1 MIQAR
6 LIRKHVFIGELEVVL
21 AALIESVRDRRYSS
35 CRPHSSPGRRNSS
48 PRAHS
53 GQPAKKQKD
62 QKKEKEPAKE
72 KGPDRK
78 EKEPVKEKAQE
89 KEEPRKRQ
97 AAPPAAKPKKKARR
111 SRTPTSQACN
121 TGCKTDTFSSV
132 LCKFA
137 GVAKAPKILKQ
148 NKPKLSRALRGK
160 AAFPQPFLNHAFP

>member
-1 MIQAR
+1 MFSVSLKSWSMIQAR

-35 CRPHSSPGRRNSS
+35 CRPHSNPGRRSSS

-78 EKEPVKEKAQE
+78 EKG
-89 KEEPRKRQ
+89 PRRRRLRRRKSRGNAKPHLLQPSRRRRQ
-97 AAPPAAKPKKKARR
+97 GGAERLLPKHATLAAKQTHFPLCFASLQELQRLQK
-111 SRTPTSQACN
+111 
-121 TGCKTDTFSSV
+121 FSS
-132 LCKFA
+132 KT
-137 GVAKAPKILKQ
+137 
-148 NKPKLSRALRGK
+148 NLS
-160 AAFPQPFLNHAFP
+160 